1 MYPRSTREQ
10 FNTNTKGK
18 DRKMNKNLLPLLVLL
33 IILPAILITNCNISG
48 QAAATS
54 SANQPLAQG
63 TGETINQDGDVSLTE
78 AENRAYWNP
87 HSTGLTNTSA
97 WTVTFNNETEISLKT
112 APTEAGHVATGAWW
126 TTSFKSKALIP
137 LYDTQPRQLLASFRA
152 NIASIACQTGNEW
165 LRIALAS
172 AIRRSN
178 GAVVYTE
185 MDFWDSTNVTNNPA
199 GNIRFGGNTI
209 YQGGDVVEYKID
221 QLSTG
226 KWTSYSLDLTRQVD
240 SAWSLKPGDSL
251 ESVYVVVEVIGSVSV
266 TLKVDDLF
274 ITQLG

>member
-1 MYPRSTREQ
+1 M
-10 FNTNTKGK
+10 K
-18 DRKMNKNLLPLLVLL
+18 KNLLPLLVLL

-97 WTVTFNNETEISLKT
+97 WAVTFNNETEISLKT

-137 LYDTQPRQLLASFRA
+137 LYDTKPRQLLASFRA
-152 NIASIACQTGNEW
+152 NIASINCQTGNEW

-199 GNIRFGGNTI
+199 GNIKTGGNTI
-209 YQGGDVVEYKID
+209 YQGEDVVEYKID
-221 QLSTG
+221 QLCTG
-226 KWTSYSLDLTRQVD
+226 QWARYSLDLTRQVD

>member
-1 MYPRSTREQ
+1 M
-10 FNTNTKGK
+10 K
-18 DRKMNKNLLPLLVLL
+18 KNHPLLLVFL
-33 IILPAILITNCNISG
+33 IIPPALLLTNCNISG

-54 SANQPLAQG
+54 SANQPLVQA
-63 TGETINQDGDVSLTE
+63 TGATINLDGDVSLTE
-78 AENRAYWNP
+78 TQNKAYWNP
-87 HSTGLTNTSA
+87 HSTGLTDASV
-97 WTVTFNNETEISLKT
+97 WRVTFNGETEISLKT
-112 APTEAGHVATGAWW
+112 VPTEAGHVATGAWW
-126 TTSFKSKALIP
+126 TTSFKSKSRIP
-137 LYDTQPRQLLASFRA
+137 LCDTRPRQLLASFRV
-152 NIASIACQTGNEW
+152 NIASLSCETGNEW
-165 LRIALAS
+165 LRIALAC
-172 AIRRSN
+172 AVKRSN

-221 QLSTG
+221 QLCTG
-226 KWTSYSLDLTRQVD
+226 QWARYSLDLTRQVD